1 MREFAGAWG
10 EVVERPEG
18 RLGCSQLHD
27 LSTRLGQLPFG
38 TQSVRIDWSDVT
50 HLHFRGVTEL
60 AGALRRLREDGVD
73 VRCSGLSP
81 YLLAILSYA
90 LGPEDVELFVGCA
103 GIGRGFSRGGQ
114 WRGSALSR
122 PGSRPG

>member
-1 MREFAGAWG
+1 MQEFAATWG

-27 LSTRLGQLPFG
+27 FATRLGQLPFG
-38 TQSVRIDWSDVT
+38 TQSLRIDWSSVT
-50 HLHFRGVTEL
+50 HLHFRGVVEL
-60 AGALRRLREDGVD
+60 AGQLRRLREDGVD

-90 LGPEDVELFVGCA
+90 LAPEEVELFAGFT
-103 GIGRGFSRGGQ
+103 GIGRGFSRGGER
-114 WRGSALSR
+114 RGSALSLPSRR
-122 PGSRPG
+122 PG